1 MATRPHTRAAPIAG
15 SRRRISGETLARGV
29 PAGVAGAVACAIV
42 LGLAWQSGGYFPD
55 ATLKA
60 GCAAFAVL
68 ALLLLVRPPAWTL
81 SGPSLLALSGLGLLA
96 AWTGL
101 SARWSA
107 MPDVALEDF
116 QRDLVYAGLFGLGLL
131 AAGSGR
137 YSRHVAWAA
146 LAAMVAICAGGLA
159 SRLYP
164 GWFGP
169 GA

>member
-1 MATRPHTRAAPIAG
+1 MATRPHTRAAPMAG
-15 SRRRISGETLARGV
+15 SRRRISGEALARGV
-29 PAGVAGAVACAIV
+29 PAGLAGAAACAIV

-68 ALLLLVRPPAWTL
+68 ALL
-81 SGPSLLALSGLGLLA
+81 LLALSGLGLLA

-137 YSRHVAWAA
+137 YSRHVAWA
-146 LAAMVAICAGGLA
+146 
-159 SRLYP
+159 
-164 GWFGP
+164 
-169 GA
+169 